1 MLLNHYIVI
10 ILLIMIIIVP
20 VNVSIMNKNNI
31 NSISLLYWYN
41 YIILNMDIRLFLDPI
56 TMEKIR
62 DAVKSGKYDDE
73 YEFIFEA
80 IHEKLNQSDSKQ
92 SETLLEIVDEGKKE
106 MNFVTGYLYIHCQ
119 TNLWKL
125 WKGSYS
131 KTKRIQKNFLRAK
144 FMVQDQLG

>member
-73 YEFIFEA
+73 Y
-80 IHEKLNQSDSKQ
+80 
-92 SETLLEIVDEGKKE
+92 
-106 MNFVTGYLYIHCQ
+106 
-119 TNLWKL
+119 
-125 WKGSYS
+125 
-131 KTKRIQKNFLRAK
+131 
-144 FMVQDQLG
+144 